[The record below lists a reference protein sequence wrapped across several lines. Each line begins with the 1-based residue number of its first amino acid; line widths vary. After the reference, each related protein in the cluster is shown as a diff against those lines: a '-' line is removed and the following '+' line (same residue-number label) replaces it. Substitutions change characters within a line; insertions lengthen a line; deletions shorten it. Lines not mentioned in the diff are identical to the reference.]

1 MNEKKTMNKHIFQ
14 FELRSHLKS
23 MLTWSI
29 SLAALILFFFSFYPV
44 FADQAEMVN
53 VLMQNFPPELRAV
66 FGMDDL
72 DMASVLGFFSF
83 IFMFVQLCLAV
94 QASNYGFGLL
104 SKEESELTAD
114 FLLSKPVSR
123 MAIFNSKLL
132 ASLTSLAIT
141 NVVVWLCSYAAV
153 ELFKAGRGYDKG
165 TLLLLM
171 ISAFIFQLFFLGVG
185 MLISLL
191 VKRVRSVTPYALGL
205 GFGMYVL
212 SAFTG
217 LFDEVALELVTPFK
231 HFDAAYIVANQAFD
245 TRLVIL
251 NVAVTVLSVAA
262 SIWLYNRRNVPA
274 VS

>member
-1 MNEKKTMNKHIFQ
+1 MNKHIFQ
-14 FELRSHLKS
+14 FELRSYLKS
-23 MLTWSI
+23 VLTWSI

-44 FADQAEMVN
+44 FADQADMMNE
-53 VLMQNFPPELRAV
+53 LMQNFPPELRAV

-83 IFMFVQLCLAV
+83 IFMFAQLCLAI

-123 MAIFNSKLL
+123 LVVFNSKVL
-132 ASLTSLAIT
+132 AALVSLAMT
-141 NVVVWLCSYAAV
+141 NIVVWLCSNAAV
-153 ELFKAGRGYDKG
+153 ELFKSGRGYDKS
-165 TLLLLM
+165 TMMLLM

-217 LFDEVALELVTPFK
+217 LFDEVALELITPFK
-231 HFDAAYIVANQAFD
+231 HFDAAYIVANQAYD
-245 TRLVIL
+245 TRLLIL
-251 NVAVTVLSVAA
+251 NMTITVISVAA
-262 SIWLYNRRNVPA
+262 SIWLYLRRDVPA